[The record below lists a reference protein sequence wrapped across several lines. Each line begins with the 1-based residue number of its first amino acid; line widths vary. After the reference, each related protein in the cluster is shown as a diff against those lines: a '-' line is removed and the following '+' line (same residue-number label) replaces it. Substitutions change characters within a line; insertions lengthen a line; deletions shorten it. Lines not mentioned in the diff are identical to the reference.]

1 MNDKKNIDRLF
12 QEKFKDFEVI
22 PDEIVW
28 EKIKARKNQNKKRV
42 FLIPFWYRIAGIAA
56 LIAIIFGISN
66 LPFNTTTQQQD
77 QTITNSETKTNVEEI
92 PDDSFETTTTNKKP
106 IVNTE
111 KEKASGSDKSEEK
124 NDYDTKTIQNN
135 YFDPSGTKENITIA
149 DTKEKQSQ
157 SVKNNATNTLTT
169 TNDEQRIVDHSLK
182 NTTTKDKA
190 LNSEKEDIVHE
201 KISTTSS
208 TAANSSNKEIQSDK
222 EHSTFIS
229 PDQNNTTNTNAIV
242 EKSNDH
248 SKRNK
253 TINTPTN
260 TKGKTFSSEKD
271 DVIREKNST
280 TPSTAA
286 NSPNKEMKSDKE
298 HSTFISPDQNNATNT
313 DAIAEKNT
321 NNTERNKENN
331 TVPEESEHLD
341 DKGKKSIFDVVNQE
355 EEVVETPSSSK
366 KWNISPNIAPVYYNS
381 IGDGSP
387 IDPQFADNNK
397 NGQVNMSYGVQVSYA
412 ITKKLSVRSGVSKV
426 DLSYN
431 TNGVGFAP
439 SAVGQNLESVNY
451 NENAGA
457 ILISDIGNT
466 RDIEA
471 FDINRNALDQTQNV
485 GLINQSIAYIEVPME
500 MKYSLVDKKFGV
512 NMIGGF
518 STLFLQDNEVS
529 LEAGDFETSIG
540 EANNLNDLS
549 FTGNIG
555 LGVDYKISD
564 QFEINLEPIFKYQFN
579 AFNNNA
585 GNFKPYYFGVYTGV
599 SFKF

>member
-182 NTTTKDKA
+182 NTTTKDKT

-248 SKRNK
+248 SERNK

-313 DAIAEKNT
+313 DAIAEKST

-331 TVPEESEHLD
+331 TVPEESEQLD

-579 AFNNNA
+579 AFNDNA